1 MTTTVEDVYDAALVH
16 LRANTAPLPWYEEQ
30 MPDEEIMDGNPYGIL
45 GLLGPYESRHDH
57 SILGVED
64 QPMDGTLLLSV
75 TARTTDVVNLETR
88 NAVNLLRG
96 WAPPNTSPLRTTPAR
111 GYEPVYSKFEPTLI
125 TRNVLFWFTTNL

>member
-1 MTTTVEDVYDAALVH
+1 MTTTVEDVYIAALAH
-16 LRANTAPLPWYEEQ
+16 LKANSAITWYEEQ
-30 MPDEEIMDGNPYGIL
+30 MPDEETMDGSPYGIL
-45 GLLGPYESRHDH
+45 SLLGPYESRGDH
-57 SILGVED
+57 SILGVAD

-75 TARTTDVVNLETR
+75 TAVTNAVVNLETGK
-88 NAVNLLRG
+88 ATTLLRG